1 MFLALGQ
8 AGSLSAHQFRGV
20 KTSRS
25 FPKAF
30 TLIELL
36 VVIAIIAILA
46 ALLLPALASA
56 KAKAH
61 GIACLNNLRQIQL
74 AWILYAEGNDGAV
87 PAAEDDQSSKNQVGS
102 RPGTMGTAAWVSG
115 WLNFSANNRENTNV
129 LLLIHP
135 QHARLAPYQS
145 SPGVYKCPADKS
157 TVTVDGRSHRR
168 VRSVSMNQALGG
180 RPWHA
185 QGGFPKTGFWLP
197 APPYRTFQKLAGMN
211 NPEPSRLFVLI
222 DEHPDSINGGGFAVR
237 MVESDRMH
245 EARIIDYPAS
255 HHNGSG
261 TLSFADG
268 HSEFRKWID
277 SRTTPPVRYN
287 NQLQLNK
294 NCRDN
299 PDMLWLA
306 ERTSSRMPGF

>member
-1 MFLALGQ
+1 MKPLI
-8 AGSLSAHQFRGV
+8 
-20 KTSRS
+20 TSQ
-25 FPKAF
+25 KKQGF

-74 AWILYAEGNDGAV
+74 AWVLYAEGNDGSV
-87 PAAEDDQSSKNQVGS
+87 TAAEDDRSGSNQVTS
-102 RPGTMGTAAWVSG
+102 RPSTMGTAAWVSG
-115 WLNFSANNRENTNV
+115 WLNFSVNNRENTNV
-129 LLLIHP
+129 LLLVHP
-135 QHARLAPYQS
+135 QHARLAPYLS

-157 TVTVDGRSHRR
+157 SVSVGGRAHRR

-185 QGGFPKTGFWLP
+185 KSGGLPRTGYWLP
-197 APPYRTFQKLAGMN
+197 APPYRTFRKTADLN
-211 NPEPSRLFVLI
+211 NPEPSRFFVLI

-245 EARIIDYPAS
+245 EGRIIDYPAS

-277 SRTTPPVRYN
+277 TRTKPPVRYN

-299 PDMLWLA
+299 PDILWLA

>member
-8 AGSLSAHQFRGV
+8 AGSLSAYQFRGV

-25 FPKAF
+25 SSRAF

-135 QHARLAPYQS
+135 QHARLAPYQP

-277 SRTTPPVRYN
+277 ARTTPPVRYN

-306 ERTSSRMPGF
+306 ERTSSRIRGF

>member
-135 QHARLAPYQS
+135 QHARLAPYQP

-157 TVTVDGRSHRR
+157 TVTVDGRAYRR

-222 DEHPDSINGGGFAVR
+222 DEHPDSINDGWNI
-237 MVESDRMH
+237 MNPTSDGSWV
-245 EARIIDYPAS
+245 DLPAS
-255 HHNGSG
+255 YHNGG
-261 TLSFADG
+261 CGYSFADN
-268 HSEFRKWID
+268 HAEIKVWKDKIP
-277 SRTTPPVRYN
+277 RTEPVR
-287 NQLQLNK
+287 Q
-294 NCRDN
+294 
-299 PDMLWLA
+299 
-306 ERTSSRMPGF
+306 SSRNGLPNPG